1 MLSVRGGPPFDYRD
15 NVNITS
21 DKKKTSPLQYIPPVP
36 EKYHSQNLS
45 LIDYFSFIVG
55 LTCHLKMLKTMKKV
69 LSEKLNLEVDQ

>member
-36 EKYHSQNLS
+36 EKFS
-45 LIDYFSFIVG
+45 LG
-55 LTCHLKMLKTMKKV
+55 
-69 LSEKLNLEVDQ
+69 VDREYNRKCVPVFFVI